1 MESTIEEVEKFAAK
15 VDRAAERVF
24 ASASI
29 GNTETQLGGDDPK
42 IIAQLLLIRTL
53 SNFRGTVILLRTDRI
68 VEARTIARC
77 CFENWF
83 TLAALSKDGQRLIS
97 EMHEDRKASQ
107 KARAECLMQQTREMA
122 ERGWEPKLRASIA
135 SLGKG
140 QTKGKLLDPKQLAAR
155 GQLSQSYVYY
165 ADLTAD
171 AAHATLEALSRYQDH
186 AQEGSETTWT
196 VELNPP
202 VDPAERRMTLMM
214 VCEALLGVCVGVKV
228 ILELQR
234 PIING
239 ELGALM
245 LEYQTL
251 GSSDMLVWER
261 PEGDQS
267 GG

>member
-1 MESTIEEVEKFAAK
+1 MTSRMTITRYRVTAES
-15 VDRAAERVF
+15 
-24 ASASI
+24 
-29 GNTETQLGGDDPK
+29 L
-42 IIAQLLLIRTL
+42 
-53 SNFRGTVILLRTDRI
+53 
-68 VEARTIARC
+68 
-77 CFENWF
+77 
-83 TLAALSKDGQRLIS
+83 
-97 EMHEDRKASQ
+97 
-107 KARAECLMQQTREMA
+107 QQS
-122 ERGWEPKLRASIA
+122 P
-135 SLGKG
+135 
-140 QTKGKLLDPKQLAAR
+140 
-155 GQLSQSYVYY
+155 
-165 ADLTAD
+165 
-171 AAHATLEALSRYQDH
+171 
-186 AQEGSETTWT
+186 